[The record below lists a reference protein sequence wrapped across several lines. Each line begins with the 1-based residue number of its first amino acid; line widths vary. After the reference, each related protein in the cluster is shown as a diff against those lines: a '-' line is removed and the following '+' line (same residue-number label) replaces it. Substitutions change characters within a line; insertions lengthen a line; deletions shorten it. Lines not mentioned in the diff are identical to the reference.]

1 MKTSEAAEQSF
12 QEMGLSLD
20 DISDDIP
27 AETVEN
33 AETEEAEDGPAEED
47 VAEEPI
53 GEEDTE
59 EDADVVDAPDGA
71 VVELPSGGK
80 VRLPDGTEVD
90 VDKAVL
96 LQSDYTK
103 KTQQLSEERKQFES
117 ERNQITEA
125 YQQMREW
132 YEQRSANPSDWV
144 REIVETAGDPTSTIA
159 KALYELANSGKLD
172 AEFVKAFGIDASEV
186 VQRAA
191 KSERDSEIE
200 ELKKRLDQREHS
212 EAEQAAIRQQAAQ
225 YQSQWNDI
233 KGNYS
238 LNFDSQESEVE
249 AKRELLNFALQN
261 RLSHSLVD
269 AYDLMQFRQSRTV
282 QPKAEPASK
291 PDPQVTE
298 KKRAS
303 RAVTPK
309 SAGSTGTEKR
319 KPISTRD
326 AALQVLEEYAKA

>member
-1 MKTSEAAEQSF
+1 MKTSEAVEQSF
-12 QEMGLSLD
+12 HEMGLSLD

-33 AETEEAEDGPAEED
+33 AETEETEDGSAEED
-47 VAEEPI
+47 VAEEPVE
-53 GEEDTE
+53 EEDDGE
-59 EDADVVDAPDGA
+59 SAEVEDTADEA

-103 KTQQLSEERKQFES
+103 KTQQLAEERKQFES
-117 ERNQITEA
+117 ERSQITEA
-125 YQQMREW
+125 YEQMRDW
-132 YEQRSANPSDWV
+132 YQQRVDNPSDWV
-144 REIVETAGDPTSTIA
+144 REIVESAGDPTSTIA

-172 AEFVKAFGIDASEV
+172 PEFVKAFGIDASEV
-186 VQRAA
+186 VQKAA
-191 KSERDSEIE
+191 KSDKDREVE
-200 ELKKRLDQREHS
+200 ELKKRLDQREAS
-212 EAEQAAIRQQAAQ
+212 EAEQAAIKKQAAQ
-225 YQSQWNDI
+225 YQAQWDEI
-233 KGNYS
+233 KGNYG
-238 LNFDSQESEVE
+238 LNFDSGESEVE

-261 RLSHSLVD
+261 RLAHSLVD

-282 QPKAEPASK
+282 QPKAEPVKKS
-291 PDPQVTE
+291 DPQVTE

-309 SAGSTGTEKR
+309 SAGSTGQERR
-319 KPISTRD
+319 KPLSTRE

>member
-1 MKTSEAAEQSF
+1 MKTNEAAEQSF
-12 QEMGLSLD
+12 QELGLSLD
-20 DISDDIP
+20 DISDDILT
-27 AETVEN
+27 ETVDN
-33 AETEEAEDGPAEED
+33 AEPEEAEDGPAGDE
-47 VAEEPI
+47 VAEEPVS
-53 GEEDTE
+53 EEDTE
-59 EDADVVDAPDGA
+59 EDAEVADTSGEA

-103 KTQQLSEERKQFES
+103 KTQQLAEERKQFEN
-117 ERNQITEA
+117 ERAQITDA
-125 YQQMREW
+125 YEKMRDW
-132 YEQRSANPSDWV
+132 YEQRSSNPSDWV
-144 REIVETAGDPTSTIA
+144 REIVEGAGDPTATIA
-159 KALYELANSGKLD
+159 KALYELANNGKLD
-172 AEFVKAFGIDASEV
+172 PEFVKAFGIDAAEV
-186 VQRAA
+186 QQRAA
-191 KSERDSEIE
+191 KSDKDREVE
-200 ELKKRLDQREHS
+200 ELRKRLDQREAT

-225 YQSQWNDI
+225 YQAQWDEI
-233 KGNYS
+233 KNTNG
-238 LNFDSQESEVE
+238 LNFDSGESEVE

-269 AYDLMQFRQSRTV
+269 AYDLMQFRRSRTV
-282 QPKAEPASK
+282 QPQAEQAPK

-309 SAGSTGTEKR
+309 SAGGSGQERR

-326 AALQVLEEYAKA
+326 AALQVLEDYARA